1 MILDEEEAVLVGG
14 GYRGGERGYRGG
26 ERVRYA
32 GEGQSRPRFY
42 KRRGDHLPLPALRF
56 RKLL

>member
-14 GYRGGERGYRGG
+14 GYRGG